1 MGKAKDGSECY
12 TRQNKSG
19 GSYVTCEGTQK
30 KRAARSK
37 LKAGGEPPVLTK
49 SIPPNSARARGRR
62 SAAARKLTTRP
73 EAAGRIETG
82 IINPGVVM
90 PEGASASFEGLFGSV
105 APEPVE
111 DDQDINEDI
120 LSEVIPGLFEGMGSG
135 VPVGDR
141 PVYAGDFLDV
151 LNVISDRS
159 AQRETDK
166 QEIFAKYEP
175 YSIGQLSTA
184 YRKHFKANNPGY
196 VTSVPKYISK
206 EGIIKWIVKSGMP
219 DSYLPKSGR
228 KEPKT
233 KWYLQGWILDD
244 DDDDSVLVGGLE
256 SYGFELEETYPNGSA
271 QATAMLTKQE
281 LLKFVTNE
289 RENFEDYTDLYNLYT
304 DSRGY
309 RGKGMVWEGL
319 K

>member
-19 GSYVTCEGTQK
+19 GSYVTCEGTQN
-30 KRAARSK
+30 KRTARRK
-37 LKAGGEPPVLTK
+37 LKSGGEPPVLTK
-49 SIPPNSARARGRR
+49 SPQNSARARGRR

-151 LNVISDRS
+151 LNVMSETG
-159 AQRETDK
+159 RETGK
-166 QEIFAKYEP
+166 
-175 YSIGQLSTA
+175 STA
-184 YRKHFKANNPGY
+184 ADIDERVKLNREAREGKLDFNDLFDYMMENDDDFMNEYRDRIEN
-196 VTSVPKYISK
+196 VV
-206 EGIIKWIVKSGMP
+206 
-219 DSYLPKSGR
+219 DSYTWGSDFYRLVKR
-228 KEPKT
+228 VT
-233 KWYLQGWILDD
+233 KRDVDTYEELTDRQQERFSELIMEEGDKDHYEYL
-244 DDDDSVLVGGLE
+244 
-256 SYGFELEETYPNGSA
+256 
-271 QATAMLTKQE
+271 
-281 LLKFVTNE
+281 
-289 RENFEDYTDLYNLYT
+289 
-304 DSRGY
+304 
-309 RGKGMVWEGL
+309 EGL
-319 K
+319 FNKVIKGKKFGTVAEAAEVLKNHYYEN

>member
-19 GSYVTCEGTQK
+19 ANYVTCEGTQK
-30 KRAARSK
+30 SGKSK
-37 LKAGGEPPVLTK
+37 SK

-120 LSEVIPGLFEGMGSG
+120 LSDVIPGLFEGMGSG

-151 LNVISDRS
+151 LNVMSETG
-159 AQRETDK
+159 RETGK
-166 QEIFAKYEP
+166 
-175 YSIGQLSTA
+175 STA
-184 YRKHFKANNPGY
+184 ADIDERVKLNREAREGKLDFNDLFDYMMENDDDFMNEYRDRIEN
-196 VTSVPKYISK
+196 VV
-206 EGIIKWIVKSGMP
+206 
-219 DSYLPKSGR
+219 DSYTWGSDFYRLVKR
-228 KEPKT
+228 VT
-233 KWYLQGWILDD
+233 KRDVDTYEELTDRQQERFSELIMEEGDKDHYEYL
-244 DDDDSVLVGGLE
+244 
-256 SYGFELEETYPNGSA
+256 
-271 QATAMLTKQE
+271 
-281 LLKFVTNE
+281 
-289 RENFEDYTDLYNLYT
+289 
-304 DSRGY
+304 
-309 RGKGMVWEGL
+309 EGL
-319 K
+319 FNKVIKGKKFGTVAEAAEVLKNHYYEN